1 MTFIHTLPSD
11 VVATIL
17 RSSGIMWLISKPT
30 GEILDASPEFMR
42 WIGYT
47 HDELTRLTWM
57 QISVQDDSLNAD
69 LHSVNNLTPY
79 DPFYIVRKQ
88 YVPKN
93 DKPAWGELTV
103 TRHPMSGDKI
113 EYCFCTWHPLK
124 NGTAEAFTK
133 AIENGLLVEK
143 RISEMTTVLNQL
155 TTQSE
160 EDRYVLSTIN
170 MIRKHPKAV
179 MFFVVIALG
188 LFGMNNTLE
197 FLQRIGLV
205 SLPLPK
211 IEIKE
216 QERADAEDA
225 SGGGPEYVYHQRF
238 W

>member
-79 DPFYIVRKQ
+79 DPFCIVRKQ

-124 NGTAEAFTK
+124 NGTAEAFAK

-143 RISEMTTVLNQL
+143 RINEMTTVLKQF
-155 TTQSE
+155 TSQSE

-170 MIRKHPKAV
+170 MIKKHPRIAAA
-179 MFFVVIALG
+179 FVVIALG
-188 LFGMNNTLE
+188 MFGLNNVLE
-197 FLQRIGLV
+197 ILQRTGLMT
-205 SLPLPK
+205 LPIR
-211 IEIKE
+211 IEQKTE
-216 QERADAEDA
+216 QPVGEAID
-225 SGGGPEYVYHQRF
+225 HQNYIVRHY
-238 W
+238 

>member
-1 MTFIHTLPSD
+1 
-11 VVATIL
+11 
-17 RSSGIMWLISKPT
+17 MWLISKPT

-47 HDELTRLTWM
+47 HDELMRLTWM

-69 LHSVNNLTPY
+69 MRSVNNLTPY

-124 NGTAEAFTK
+124 NGTAEAFAK

-170 MIRKHPKAV
+170 MIRKHPKIAASFLAV
-179 MFFVVIALG
+179 AVGMAG
-188 LFGMNNTLE
+188 LNNTLE
-197 FLQRIGLV
+197 FLQRTGIIDIPIRV
-205 SLPLPK
+205 
-211 IEIKE
+211 E
-216 QERADAEDA
+216 QK
-225 SGGGPEYVYHQRF
+225 PEQPVGEVIDRPDYIVRHY
-238 W
+238 

>member
-1 MTFIHTLPSD
+1 MTFIRTLPSD
-11 VVATIL
+11 VVSTIL

-47 HDELTRLTWM
+47 HEEITRLTWM

-69 LHSVNNLTPY
+69 LHSVANLTPY

-93 DKPAWGELTV
+93 EKPAWGELIV
-103 TRHPMSGDKI
+103 TRHPMVGDKV

-124 NGTAEAFTK
+124 NGTAEAFAK

-143 RISEMTTVLNQL
+143 RISEMTTVLKQF
-155 TTQSE
+155 TSQSE

-170 MIRKHPKAV
+170 MVKKHPRIAAA
-179 MFFVVIALG
+179 FVVIALG
-188 LFGMNNTLE
+188 MFGLNNVLE
-197 FLQRIGLV
+197 ILQRTGL
-205 SLPLPK
+205 
-211 IEIKE
+211 IEIPIRIE
-216 QERADAEDA
+216 Q
-225 SGGGPEYVYHQRF
+225 
-238 W
+238 

>member
-124 NGTAEAFTK
+124 NGTAEAFAK

-143 RISEMTTVLNQL
+143 RINEMTTVLKQF
-155 TTQSE
+155 TSQSE

-170 MIRKHPKAV
+170 MVKKHPRIAAA
-179 MFFVVIALG
+179 FVVIALG
-188 LFGMNNTLE
+188 MFGLNNVLE
-197 FLQRIGLV
+197 ILQRTGLMT
-205 SLPLPK
+205 LPIR
-211 IEIKE
+211 IEQKAE
-216 QERADAEDA
+216 QPVGEAID
-225 SGGGPEYVYHQRF
+225 HQNYIVRHY
-238 W
+238 

>member
-47 HDELTRLTWM
+47 HDELTRLTLM

-124 NGTAEAFTK
+124 NGTAEAFAK

-143 RISEMTTVLNQL
+143 RINEMTTVLKQF
-155 TTQSE
+155 TSQSD

-170 MIRKHPKAV
+170 MVKKHPRIAAA
-179 MFFVVIALG
+179 FVVIALG
-188 LFGMNNTLE
+188 MFGLNNVLE
-197 FLQRIGLV
+197 ILQRTGLMT
-205 SLPLPK
+205 LPIR
-211 IEIKE
+211 IEQKAE
-216 QERADAEDA
+216 QPVGEAID
-225 SGGGPEYVYHQRF
+225 HQNYIVRHY
-238 W
+238 

>member
-1 MTFIHTLPSD
+1 MTFIRTLPAD
-11 VVATIL
+11 VVSTIL

-47 HDELTRLTWM
+47 HEEITRLTWM

-69 LHSVNNLTPY
+69 LHSVANLTPY

-93 DKPAWGELTV
+93 DKPAWGELIV
-103 TRHPMSGDKI
+103 TRHPMVGDKV

-124 NGTAEAFTK
+124 NGTAEAFAK

-143 RISEMTTVLNQL
+143 RISEMTTVLKQF
-155 TTQSE
+155 TSQSE

-170 MIRKHPKAV
+170 MVKKHPRIAAA
-179 MFFVVIALG
+179 FVVIALG
-188 LFGMNNTLE
+188 MFGLNNVLE
-197 FLQRIGLV
+197 ILQRTGI
-205 SLPLPK
+205 
-211 IEIKE
+211 IEIPIRIE
-216 QERADAEDA
+216 QKAEHPVGSMIDH
-225 SGGGPEYVYHQRF
+225 STDIVRHY
-238 W
+238 

>member
-1 MTFIHTLPSD
+1 MTFIHTLPAE

-47 HDELTRLTWM
+47 HEEITRLTLM

-69 LHSVNNLTPY
+69 MHSVENLTPY

-103 TRHPMSGDKI
+103 TRHPMQGDHI

-124 NGTAEAFTK
+124 NGTAEAFAK

-143 RISEMTTVLNQL
+143 RLNEMTTVLNSFTSQ
-155 TTQSE
+155 TE

-170 MIRKHPKAV
+170 MIRKRPKLAAAIVAV
-179 MFFVVIALG
+179 ILGMFG
-188 LFGMNNTLE
+188 LNNVLE
-197 FLQRIGLV
+197 ILQRTGLV
-205 SLPLPK
+205 EIPIR
-211 IEIKE
+211 IEQKAE
-216 QERADAEDA
+216 QPVGSIIDHSQDVVRH
-225 SGGGPEYVYHQRF
+225 Y
-238 W
+238 